1 MKIKRPFALK
11 TDKISS
17 DEIKRCALAFKTM
30 ENKAP
35 EIAKMFVEFGKMAR
49 ECKQLLKEADKILSE
64 CGQDKQNKKY
74 VEVSRKYDNKKEA
87 LLAYYNEDIIKKTN
101 ELQNESNIIFQ

>member
-1 MKIKRPFALK
+1 MKRPFALK

-30 ENKAP
+30 ENIAP

-49 ECKQLLKEADKILSE
+49 ECKQILKEADKILSE

-74 VEVSRKYDNKKEA
+74 VEVSRKYDNKKGA